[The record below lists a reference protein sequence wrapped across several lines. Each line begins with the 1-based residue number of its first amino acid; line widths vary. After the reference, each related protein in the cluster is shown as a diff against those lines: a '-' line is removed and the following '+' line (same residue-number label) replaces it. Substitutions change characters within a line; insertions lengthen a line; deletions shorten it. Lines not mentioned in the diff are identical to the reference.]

1 MKHLILIW
9 LACVALAWTAL
20 SAPLPDFRVLPDY
33 MVENHCNPF
42 SKSAVAMLK
51 AKGIPAVR
59 ITFFWSRFGVGTGF
73 HAAVLFKQDGK
84 FYYMDN
90 ARMGARPVAGTT
102 DLGCVNHIAMDFYT
116 QCWMVDRQGRRVAP
130 RKMADLFAP
139 APAWMKQL
147 QEGK

>member
-1 MKHLILIW
+1 MKHLVLIW

-59 ITFFWSRFGVGTGF
+59 ITFGWSRFGVGHGY
-73 HAAVLFKQDGK
+73 HAAVLFKQGDK

-90 ARMGARPVAGTT
+90 NRMGARPVAGTT
-102 DLGCVNHIAMDFYT
+102 DLGCVRHIDGTHDTML
-116 QCWMVDRQGRRVAP
+116 WMTDEQMKRVEP
-130 RKMADLFAP
+130 RKLEELFR
-139 APAWMKQL
+139 
-147 QEGK
+147 